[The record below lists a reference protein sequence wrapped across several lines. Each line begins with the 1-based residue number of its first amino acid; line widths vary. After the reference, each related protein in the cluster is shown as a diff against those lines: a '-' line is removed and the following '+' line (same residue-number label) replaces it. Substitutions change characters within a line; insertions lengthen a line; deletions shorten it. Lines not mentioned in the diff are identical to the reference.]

1 LATLPPGHAASD
13 ADHVLEVRVTRL
25 ATLMLLTATFA
36 PAAVMG
42 ALPIVLPVVV
52 VVVGLAVAVWVITET
67 SGSRVNGGGAGPVSR
82 PAESPVRLP

>member
-1 LATLPPGHAASD
+1 M
-13 ADHVLEVRVTRL
+13 TRL

-52 VVVGLAVAVWVITET
+52 VVVGLGVAVWAITET
-67 SGSRVNGGGAGPVSR
+67 SGSRSIISSQLTGTSTSQVSR
-82 PAESPVRLP
+82 PADSPVRLP